1 MPYIKNENDEVFNV
15 TENNFEFVDNI
26 VKCKYS
32 FDLNTFNA
40 TFNLYLIIPTNNNE
54 NIVLELNM
62 IK

>member
-26 VKCKYS
+26 VKCKSS
-32 FDLNTFNA
+32 FDLNSFNA